1 MDYAPHPFG
10 DPWRDLPEKV
20 PSDEPVQAAEVE
32 TSASGDS
39 DDTAE
44 ESTADVETPADAVG
58 SAPRGRSV
66 LQAVP
71 ALRPMGSWLG
81 RHANSDRPD
90 IHS

>member
-1 MDYAPHPFG
+1 MDYTADPFG

-20 PSDEPVQAAEVE
+20 PSATLQQREVE
-32 TSASGDS
+32 VSATAEPDGTAQESASDME
-39 DDTAE
+39 D
-44 ESTADVETPADAVG
+44 ESAAIASP
-58 SAPRGRSV
+58 PRGRSV

-90 IHS
+90 LDG